1 MRQFLLLA
9 IILASTQVPGKLA
22 GQTDEWSL
30 EVEENGV
37 RVYVRPE
44 AGSDMSVRVVTTA
57 QTSVAAVKKVLDDA
71 PAYPEWVH
79 RCEEAYV
86 APGGT
91 PDDYVY
97 YSHIDM
103 PFPFQDKEVVARI
116 HQSANPSTGVL
127 TRTITAEPD
136 ALPANKGRD
145 RLTAYEA
152 VWILTPKAGGRV
164 EIICQVRTSAG
175 SGLPMWLRKE
185 IMTGGPAQTVANLKE
200 RLERMGPVK

>member
-1 MRQFLLLA
+1 MRQLFLLA
-9 IILASTQVPGKLA
+9 IIFASTQVPGKLA
-22 GQTDEWSL
+22 GQSTEWSL
-30 EVEENGV
+30 EVEEDGV
-37 RVYVRPE
+37 QVYVRPE

-57 QTSVAAVKKVLDDA
+57 TTTVAAVKQVLDDA

-86 APGGT
+86 APGGQ
-91 PDDYVY
+91 PDNYIY

-116 HQSANPSTGVL
+116 YQTTDPSTGVL
-127 TRTITAEPD
+127 TRNISAEPE
-136 ALPANKGRD
+136 ALPETKGRD

-152 VWILTPKAGGRV
+152 VWTLTPKPNDQV

-185 IMTGGPAQTVANLKE
+185 IMTGGPAQTVANLKA
-200 RLERMGPVK
+200 RLEKGRSVK